1 MISAP
6 LPANEAARLAAL
18 TNLGLL
24 DTLPQ
29 GTFDDITALASAICG
44 TPIALISLV
53 DAERQWFKSRVGI
66 DAPQTARDV
75 AFCAHAILEPEQ
87 VMVVEDATL
96 DARFHDNPLVSQAPD
111 IRFYAGAPIVT
122 RDGFALGTVCVM
134 DREART
140 LSAAQIDGLRSL
152 SRLVVS
158 LIEHDKRQREEAL
171 LASEE
176 MRQRNAFLVAVTT
189 ASLDMNAFIDHQ
201 HIYRYANHA
210 YLDFF
215 GLAREAV
222 EGKPVAQVLG
232 KEFFEDTVKPR
243 LDAALAGESGH
254 FEGGLAH
261 GTDYPVHVDVTYL
274 PARDAAGV
282 IIGAVVRLHNV
293 QKLKERELLLRSSLT
308 ELEHKTLEQQR
319 FIHIVSHDLREPVN
333 TIINFST
340 HLAEHYAQA
349 LPPEARR
356 YLDFVQG
363 GGTRMK
369 QLLDDL
375 VAYVQLEK
383 DMADLRPVDLNATM
397 NLVSADLADVM
408 ARTGGSVDWDG
419 MPRVHGDGTLLRVL
433 LQNLVANGIKFVAPE
448 IVPQVTLA
456 ALAGDGFIEIQVRD
470 NGIGVPEEQR
480 EKIFDMF
487 QRLHLRKQYEGTG
500 LGLSICRRIAE
511 MHGGRISVTAA
522 AGGGSCF
529 SVFLPDSPRQLEK
542 T

>member
-6 LPANEAARLAAL
+6 LPANEAARLATL
-18 TNLGLL
+18 VNLGIL

-66 DAPQTARDV
+66 DAPQTAREL

-96 DARFHDNPLVSQAPD
+96 DARFRDNPLVSQAPD

-122 RDGFALGTVCVM
+122 KDGFALGTVCVA

-176 MRQRNAFLVAVTT
+176 VRQRNEYLVAVTT
-189 ASLDMNAFIDHQ
+189 AGQDPKAFIDH
-201 HIYRYANHA
+201 HYIYRYANQA

-222 EGKPVAQVLG
+222 EGRPVAQVLG
-232 KEFFEDTVKPR
+232 KGFFESTLKPR
-243 LDAALAGESGH
+243 LDAALAGERGD

-261 GTDYPVHVDVTYL
+261 GKDGPVHVDVTYL
-274 PARDAAGV
+274 PARDAAGAV
-282 IIGAVVRLHNV
+282 TGAVVRFHNV

-340 HLAEHYAQA
+340 HLAAHYAQA
-349 LPPEARR
+349 LPPEARQ
-356 YLDFVQG
+356 YLGFVQS

-369 QLLDDL
+369 ELLDDL
-375 VAYVQLEK
+375 LVYVQLEK
-383 DMADLRPVDLNATM
+383 SIADPHPVDLNATM

-419 MPRVHGDGTLLRVL
+419 MPSVRGDATLLRVL